1 MSATDDRPAGVS
13 TTAKEAAPGLWRT
26 DLQEHDISVPG
37 REVVQTRVEIT
48 PDSPPIK
55 HYHHGEEIIC
65 VLNGSLEYELEGQA
79 PMVCNAWD
87 ALTVPNG
94 VVHSVRNVGDNVAI
108 EMATYVI
115 EKGKPLIEV
124 VQQ

>member
-1 MSATDDRPAGVS
+1 MQC
-13 TTAKEAAPGLWRT
+13 L
-26 DLQEHDISVPG
+26 G
-37 REVVQTRVEIT
+37 R
-48 PDSPPIK
+48 
-55 HYHHGEEIIC
+55 
-65 VLNGSLEYELEGQA
+65 
-79 PMVCNAWD
+79 
-87 ALTVPNG
+87 LTVPNG